1 MSSYLYCGW
10 MVRNERNLVFISFFN
25 PVKILIVYKIIKVF
39 RTMFDYYTM
48 FLGQWNEILL
58 LCNAWAFPCTFSHV
72 MWNISGWC
80 VCVSSNNTSINFRVT
95 VQQFRDIIASKWKL
109 PILHNS
115 KKYVNIHLDWRL
127 NLNKIHFK
135 FIETDLWLLSLL
147 IATNNES
154 STLIKNS
161 TSLQKWNKFYIH
173 ESMMTWLFF
182 YVFHNQAFLNV
193 LNPFP
198 YFWWFIMKF

>member
-1 MSSYLYCGW
+1 MKFYYCAMRELFLARFPMSCEIYL
-10 MVRNERNLVFISFFN
+10 V
-25 PVKILIVYKIIKVF
+25 
-39 RTMFDYYTM
+39 D
-48 FLGQWNEILL
+48 
-58 LCNAWAFPCTFSHV
+58 
-72 MWNISGWC
+72 

-115 KKYVNIHLDWRL
+115 KKHVNIHLDWRL

-161 TSLQKWNKFYIH
+161 TSLLKWNKFYIH

-182 YVFHNQAFLNV
+182 MFSITKLF
-193 LNPFP
+193 
-198 YFWWFIMKF
+198 